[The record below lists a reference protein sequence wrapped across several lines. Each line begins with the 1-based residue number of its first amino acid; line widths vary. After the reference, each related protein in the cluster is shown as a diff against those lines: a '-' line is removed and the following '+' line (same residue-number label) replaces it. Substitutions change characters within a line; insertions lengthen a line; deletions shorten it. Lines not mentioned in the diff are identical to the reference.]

1 MAAPTLTNYLAEL
14 AEDPDDSRPYD
25 TLRDALTE
33 RDPSVLGEDP
43 IRLLELARMQHEQR
57 GEARAAA
64 WLIELEGGL
73 VRDDPDLEAALY
85 KELGRLKHEELL
97 DDAGAKSAFE
107 RALSIRPNDAEI
119 RAAIEQVELT
129 ASNWKEFAKR
139 FVEEADD
146 ASDATLKTSLLVR
159 AAGLLW
165 QYKKRSREKEVDKLF
180 RAALEADPAATK
192 AARLYAETLRQ
203 RERWEDLGQVLL
215 QAADQAKSR
224 DEKLHLYV
232 RAARTFARRL
242 SSPELAARCYE
253 RVLDFVPAH
262 EEALGYL
269 VDYFT
274 ERQDWDHLIAL
285 YEDALRSRQKLEH
298 EQGVLFQIAM
308 VHWRIRHRAQE
319 AEPYFARLRKIDPA
333 HAGMLGFYREF
344 LRDAQDP
351 QRLLTILTDALRVST
366 DEGQKRELA
375 IELARTAERS
385 ESTIE
390 RAIDAWKSVQRI
402 DPQSTEARV
411 ALKALYRRAEKWNA
425 LVELLKQELDA
436 LPAGETDAR
445 VSILREM
452 VAIYRDALG
461 LDVMVVNTY
470 NAILQLVPDD
480 RESLDSLAA
489 TYESMGRSND
499 LIQVLT
505 RQAEIA
511 KTPSEKVATLMRV
524 ANLWI
529 ERFANY
535 NQATRPLEEVI
546 ALDPQNR
553 EALTRLREIYEKK
566 RAWKPLFE
574 VLKRESEL
582 ASDPAARL
590 SSRIE
595 LAKLAGERLHR
606 HADAIALWREVVREA
621 PATEGALESLEKLAD
636 REKDWP
642 TLAEALELRVGTTA
656 VSGGDASERVKLLQ
670 RLGTIYSD
678 HIQDP
683 LKAANAWKRVLELDP
698 RNGRATRTLREAFLA
713 AEDWES
719 LEALYREAG
728 DFEGLVD
735 VLGTA
740 ADRTRDAD
748 LKVRLS
754 FRAAEIFERELEEP
768 HRAFRNYE
776 RVLAARPTD
785 VRAARALLPIYE
797 KDGNWA
803 RARAMREL
811 LYTSLDPK
819 APAAERLGL
828 LSDLRAMSLDRLAD
842 ASGAFGFA
850 KKAFELAPA
859 DPSVVAAL
867 EDTAEKSNAHDELFQ
882 LYKARVQA
890 AKDEDERMRLRRAM
904 ARIAGERLGRGEEA
918 IAQLE
923 AILVDRPD
931 DRDAVEV
938 LDRLYRAQNRVE
950 DLHRLFVHRA
960 EHAEDRTERYR
971 VLGELARLEED
982 VLDRQEQ
989 ATLRY
994 REMLEIDPKSLEALE
1009 ALDRIYTAT
1018 GDSKS
1023 IASVTERL
1031 RDLSNDPRAR
1041 AELTVRL
1048 ARLATELDD
1057 IPAAIARY
1065 SEVLEAFSGHE
1076 DAVSGLE
1083 ALEADHPEHAAA
1095 IAPLLEHAY
1104 EVRSADEKLAA
1115 ILERRLERT
1124 SDRAER
1130 RDLLLRLGELYGSLR
1145 DREGAYGAV
1154 ERAFVEHPADVELW
1168 DRLEG
1173 AAAAARKEEAIA
1185 TTFGKALEGG
1195 SLSKQVAAELAERT
1209 ARVYEDV
1216 LGSPERAEPFHRR
1229 VLSFDPQSERAFSSL
1244 KELYTTRERW
1254 EELQVLYRNRI
1265 AQTVDADAKRELLL
1279 QVCFLFEELLDEPE
1293 SAIRAYQDV
1302 LDLDPS
1308 HVPARRAL
1316 DRLYR
1321 RTERYRDLAEL
1332 LRHDLDAAAGQDR
1345 VDLMVELGEIYEKR
1359 LREPGPAVDYYEAV
1373 LRENPT
1379 HLRSQEALERLLA
1392 HSRERQRIAAIL
1404 EPLYQGQGA
1413 YPELAKI
1420 YAVQLEDVSDRGSR
1434 VTLLTRIAELQE
1446 SKLHDAD
1453 AAFKALSQ
1461 AVLADPSDAMIR
1473 GELARLARIRGSE
1486 AEHADVL
1493 ERAISNVDETYLRSE
1508 LLLELARLFDEQVGD
1523 PEAAERTYLRLIE
1536 TDRDNPDVVLPAS
1549 RALERLHL
1557 AKGDHAALAEDLRR
1571 QIKLDE
1577 NPAEQ
1582 RQLLLRLATLLED
1595 TLEDLDG
1602 AITAHRQRAELD
1614 PSDEDALRSL
1624 ERLFEQKNEW
1634 QRLIGILKRREQI
1647 TDSPDEQREI
1657 GKRIGAIYEEKLDD
1671 PDDAIVAYNDTLA
1684 RFGSDR
1690 GTLAALTRLYFRTE
1704 RWGDLLEVIERD
1716 LDVAE
1721 DPVER
1726 SELRFRAAELMREKT
1741 GELERAIEAYAE
1753 VLANAPDH
1761 EDSVGALY
1769 AIMRGA
1775 HGSESI
1781 SAARVLAPRLE
1792 GSGDYQRLLEVLD
1805 VLAES
1810 HEHAERLRALRRAA
1824 EVAEV
1829 GVQDPPRAF
1838 DLTAKAVRAGLSE
1851 PEIGDMLADLE
1862 RLAGLSGRYP
1872 EYMALLRGIEP
1883 DLFDGDLQRATRLK
1897 IAEVA
1902 HRRLDDGDTARTY
1915 YWKVLEE
1922 QPDHRQALD
1931 ALEDLFASSKDTAGL
1946 LEVLRR
1952 KAELAEGRPR
1962 VELLLR
1968 RADLSEE
1975 SGADLDAAIDAYEE
1989 VLNESEHE
1997 KAYAGLERLY
2007 EKTERWSE
2015 LAALLERRLERNAG
2029 EPVEIRYRL
2038 GQVLRKH
2045 LDDRSRAI
2053 EEYRAALD
2061 TNPDHGPSIDALT
2074 ALMVDE
2080 DHRVVVAEIL
2090 EPVYLRRLD
2099 WSNVI
2104 ATLEA
2109 RVRSDID
2116 PEEKKALLGRMGGY
2130 HEDALGDLDGAL
2142 ETYARLFR
2150 EDPRDAEVWETLSR
2164 LARNQDK
2171 HVRLAQIYDESLRSI
2186 DIDDQSTA
2194 ELAFITG
2201 RLYDERV
2208 HDLEQAIVYYAR
2220 ALRFD
2225 PTRAEVFLALE
2236 ATLVRGEKREE
2247 RLALYREQL
2256 TVAESDAA
2264 RVDLLHKSGIL
2275 LREELGDLDGAA
2287 SIYEELLEIDPEDA
2301 SAIAALDAIYTE
2313 RERWTD
2319 LADLLRRRVDQN
2331 AGSPAEID
2339 LRFRLGELLWRKIE
2353 DQNAAIDAFEE
2364 VTARSPSHTPTIRA
2378 LEELV
2383 QGPENQRRVTGI
2395 LEPIYRA
2402 SDEWKKL
2409 VAILEARVGL
2419 SDDPAEKVEL
2429 LGEIGRLHEERGRD
2443 AARAFGAWTR
2453 AFVIAPDSDARAEV
2467 DRLAAILDAWDDHVR
2482 SYESAIVGSSDPA
2495 LISNMLST
2503 IARVHDERRGDP
2515 RSAIQTYE
2523 RLVAHDPDDPTPL
2536 DSLDAL
2542 HTMVGDWRGLVEV
2555 LMRKAERSYDPSERG
2570 ELLRRAGSVLEE
2582 LLGDRDGAIEAYRR
2596 AAEED
2601 PDDAIALAALD
2612 RLYAQAG
2619 ESEKLA
2625 AVLSRRVELER
2636 SELERVDLGLRLGYV
2651 YDTQL
2656 NRASDA
2662 ISAFARVLED
2672 HANHPEALHSL
2683 ARLYERQA
2691 LWPELL
2697 ENLRTRAG
2705 VAEKHEE
2712 RVNLVHRA
2720 GEVLER
2726 ELDDVPEALAMYH
2739 EALELDAAHEPSI
2752 AALLRI
2758 SKLED
2763 YRAQAAEIVEPRL
2776 SHLGR
2781 FDDLATLVLA
2791 KAEAASDP
2799 HEKRD
2804 ELRRLA
2810 EIHERG
2816 RGDRQKAF
2824 EALARALA
2832 EDPGDESIVDELER
2846 LSVSLGNDRELAD
2859 TLTSRATS
2867 ALDPNVAQALW
2878 VRLARIAEDRLGDDR
2893 RAIEAYSRA
2902 AEQIGDEPSLLAA
2915 LDRLYLKTEGY
2926 NQLGAVL
2933 ERRIAVTAEPAERSE
2948 LLVRLGGLR
2957 EQHHGDLRG
2966 AYEAYRE
2973 VLERDPSDAIA
2984 LSSME
2989 RLLAEESLAAD
3000 VVQALDEVYRHAGDL
3015 ENAVALYDVRV
3026 RLADSDGERVRL
3038 LHEAARLYEEEL
3050 HDPARALERVRQAFS
3065 LDPRESALLED
3076 LERLA
3081 GATGSWESLRG
3092 VVERVVG
3099 ETGGDRTLVR
3109 DLNLRAASW
3118 YRDRLDDRASA
3129 EGRLRDA
3136 IEADPDAGE
3145 AHRELVAL
3153 LRDSPD
3159 RIADLV
3165 SALIAWS
3172 AAEVDDHA
3180 KIERLREALAL
3191 SESRLGDL
3199 AGASRC
3205 AAMILDIDSADREA
3219 LDDLIRLKTLSQ
3231 DFDAVVELLG
3241 RRIDVEPDPAARLA
3255 LRHQLAEVY
3264 GGPLRRPTDAIEGY
3278 RAVLE
3283 EEPSD
3288 LTAIAAL
3295 EELYEGESRWDDM
3308 QELLERRLDI
3318 ATSTDEQIAA
3328 RVRLARLQEQRFGRR
3343 AEAIEQLEEI
3353 LGLDPHN
3360 REALDE
3366 LERLLAADE
3375 RWDAL
3380 VDLLEGRSHTATGT
3394 SEIVSVLGRLAGVQ
3408 EEKLA
3413 DEPAAIA
3420 TLERIVS
3427 VDSENSV
3434 ALSALVR
3441 LHRKRGAFEPAADAL
3456 ERLAQ
3461 TQAGLEAVSTYQ
3473 RLAELREN
3481 ELGDPRRATAA
3492 LRRAFELEPSSAT
3505 TRELLKAHYQKHGEY
3520 LLLAELL
3527 EDEERR
3533 TNDRV
3538 QKVELLKRIA
3548 GLYAKELDDPGRA
3561 AVQLERASELVPE
3574 DREVLLPLCDLYIA
3588 AGRSRDAVP
3597 VLEKIIESYGTRR
3610 VKEVAQYHHRLG
3622 RALEELGDQKAAL
3635 DRFDAAF
3642 KIDLTNVGVL
3652 RDLGRLCHRT
3662 GDLDRAQKTFRALLL
3677 QKLDHGAGI
3686 SKADVYFYLGDISA
3700 KQGDKSKAISMLQR
3714 AVAEDPKHESA
3725 QGLLGSLR

>member
-1 MAAPTLTNYLAEL
+1 MASPTLTNYLAEL
-14 AEDPDDSRPYD
+14 AEDPDDSRPYE
-25 TLRDALTE
+25 TLREALTE
-33 RDPSVLGEDP
+33 RNPAILGDDPV
-43 IRLLELARMQHEQR
+43 RLLELARMQHEQR

-64 WLIELEGGL
+64 WLIELEGSL
-73 VRDDPDLEAALY
+73 VNDDPDLAAALY
-85 KELGRLKHEELL
+85 KELGRLRHEELL

-107 RALSIRPNDAEI
+107 RALAIRPNDAEI
-119 RAAIEQVELT
+119 RAAIEQVDLT
-129 ASNWKEFAKR
+129 ANNWKEFAKR

-165 QYKKRSREKEVDKLF
+165 QYKKRAREKEVDKLF
-180 RAALEADPAATK
+180 RAALDADPAATK

-203 RERWEDLGQVLL
+203 RERWEELGQVLL

-242 SSPELAARCYE
+242 SNPELAARCYE

-308 VHWRIRHRAQE
+308 VHWRIRQKPQE

-333 HAGMLGFYREF
+333 HAGMIGFYREF
-344 LRDAQDP
+344 LRDAPDP
-351 QRLLTILTDALRVST
+351 QRLLTILTDALRVSNE
-366 DEGQKRELA
+366 EGQKRELA

-402 DPQSTEARV
+402 DPQSNEARS

-436 LPAGETDAR
+436 VPADAVER
-445 VSILREM
+445 RIGILREM

-480 RESLDSLAA
+480 KESLDALAA
-489 TYESMGRSND
+489 TYESMNRSND

-511 KTPSEKVATLMRV
+511 KSPAEKVSTLMRV

-535 NQATRPLEEVI
+535 NQATRPLEDVI

-574 VLKRESEL
+574 VLKRQSEL

-590 SSRIE
+590 ASRIE

-606 HADAIALWREVVREA
+606 HADAIAIWREVVREA
-621 PATEGALESLEKLAD
+621 PETDGALEALEKLAD

-642 TLAEALELRVGTTA
+642 TLAEALELRVGTTP
-656 VSGGDASERVKLLQ
+656 DAGERVKVLQ

-683 LKAANAWKRVLELDP
+683 VKAAAAWKRVLELDP

-719 LEALYREAG
+719 LEALYREAN

-740 ADRTRDAD
+740 ADRTRDPE

-754 FRAAEIFERELEEP
+754 LRAAEIYERELKEP

-776 RVLAARPTD
+776 RVLNARPND
-785 VRAARALLPIYE
+785 VRAAKALLPIYE

-803 RARAMREL
+803 RALAMREL
-811 LYTSLDPK
+811 LYASLDAK
-819 APAAERLGL
+819 APPFDRLSMLAA
-828 LSDLRAMSLDRLAD
+828 LRTMSLDRLNNA
-842 ASGAFGFA
+842 AGAFGFA
-850 KKAFELAPA
+850 KKAFEVAPG
-859 DPSVVAAL
+859 DPDVVAAL
-867 EDTAEKSNAHDELFQ
+867 EDTAEKANAHEELFQ

-890 AKDEDERMRLRRAM
+890 ASDDDERMRLRRAM

-931 DRDAVEV
+931 DKDAVEV

-950 DLHRLFVHRA
+950 DLHRLIVHRA
-960 EHAEDRTERYR
+960 EHAEDRQERYR
-971 VLGELARLEED
+971 VLSELARLEED

-994 REMLEIDPKSLEALE
+994 REMLEIDPSSLEALE
-1009 ALDRIYTAT
+1009 ALDRIYTAN
-1018 GDSKS
+1018 GD
-1023 IASVTERL
+1023 AHSVVPIVERL
-1031 RDLSNDPRAR
+1031 RDLAPDARAR

-1048 ARLATELDD
+1048 AHLATELGHVR
-1057 IPAAIARY
+1057 AAIGHYA
-1065 SEVLEAFSGHE
+1065 EVLEAFAGHQ
-1076 DAVSGLE
+1076 DAVAGLE
-1083 ALEADHPEHAAA
+1083 ALETAHPDHAAT
-1095 IAPLLEHAY
+1095 IAPLLENAY
-1104 EVRSADEKLAA
+1104 QVRSADEKLASV
-1115 ILERRLERT
+1115 LERRVERT
-1124 SDRAER
+1124 SDKAER
-1130 RDLLLRLGELYGSLR
+1130 RQLLLRLAEIYASLR
-1145 DREGAYGAV
+1145 DRDRAHGAV
-1154 ERAFVEHPADVELW
+1154 ERAFVESPADSELW
-1168 DRLEG
+1168 ERLESTG
-1173 AAAAARKEEAIA
+1173 SAAQKDEATAATFARVIEN
-1185 TTFGKALEGG
+1185 GG
-1195 SLSKQVAAELAERT
+1195 GLSKQVAAELAERT
-1209 ARVYEDV
+1209 ARIYEDV

-1265 AQTVDADAKRELLL
+1265 AQTVDADQKRELLL

-1321 RTERYRDLAEL
+1321 RTDRYRDLAEL
-1332 LRHDLDAAAGQDR
+1332 LKHDLDQATGQDK

-1373 LRENPT
+1373 LHENPT
-1379 HLRSQEALERLLA
+1379 HLRSQEALERLLS
-1392 HSRERQRIAAIL
+1392 HSRERQRIATIL
-1404 EPLYQGQGA
+1404 EPLYLAQGA
-1413 YPELAKI
+1413 YAELAKI
-1420 YAVQLEDVSDRGSR
+1420 YAVQLEDMSDRGSR
-1434 VTLLTRIAELQE
+1434 VALLTRIAELQE

-1453 AAFKALSQ
+1453 AAFKALAQ
-1461 AVLADPSDAMIR
+1461 AVLADPSDASIR
-1473 GELARLARIRGSE
+1473 AELARLARIRGSD

-1493 ERAISNVDETYLRSE
+1493 ERAIANVDETYLRSE
-1508 LLLELARLFDEQVGD
+1508 LLLELARLLDEQVGD
-1523 PEAAERTYLRLIE
+1523 PDAAERTYLRLID
-1536 TDRDNPDVVLPAS
+1536 TDRDNPEVVLPAS

-1571 QIKLDE
+1571 QIKLDD

-1582 RQLLLRLATLLED
+1582 RQLLVRLAMLLED
-1595 TLEDLDG
+1595 TLGDLDG
-1602 AITAHRQRAELD
+1602 AIHAHRQRAELD
-1614 PSDEDALRSL
+1614 PGDDDALRSL

-1647 TDSPDEQREI
+1647 TDSPSEQREI
-1657 GKRIGAIYEEKLDD
+1657 AKRIGAIYEEKLDD
-1671 PDDAIVAYNDTLA
+1671 PDDAIVAYNDALA

-1690 GTLAALTRLYFRTE
+1690 GTLAALTRLYYRTE
-1704 RWGDLLEVIERD
+1704 RWDDLLEVIQRD
-1716 LDVAE
+1716 LEVAD

-1741 GELERAIEAYAE
+1741 GELERAIEAYSE
-1753 VLANAPDH
+1753 VLETAPDH
-1761 EDSVGALY
+1761 EDAVRALY
-1769 AIMRGA
+1769 SIMRGE
-1775 HGSESI
+1775 HGAESI

-1792 GSGDYQRLLEVLD
+1792 GSGDYQRLLEVLG
-1805 VLAES
+1805 VLSES
-1810 HEHAERLRALRRAA
+1810 SDHAERLRALRRAA

-1829 GVQDPPRAF
+1829 GVEDPSRAF

-1851 PEIGDMLADLE
+1851 PEVGDMLADLE
-1862 RLAGLSGRYP
+1862 RLAGISARYP
-1872 EYMALLRGIEP
+1872 EHMQLLRSIEG
-1883 DLFDGDLQRATRLK
+1883 DLFDGDLQRETRLK

-1902 HRRLDDGDTARTY
+1902 HRRLDDAETARTY

-1931 ALEDLFASSKDTAGL
+1931 ALEDLFAASNDTAGL

-1952 KAELAEGRPR
+1952 KAELTQGRGR

-1968 RADLSEE
+1968 RADLSENN
-1975 SGADLDAAIDAYEE
+1975 GGDLDAAIDAYEE

-1997 KAYAGLERLY
+1997 KAYIGLERLY

-2015 LAALLERRLERNAG
+2015 LSSLLERRLERKVG
-2029 EPVEIRYRL
+2029 DPVDLHFRL
-2038 GQVLRKH
+2038 GQVLRKN
-2045 LDDRSRAI
+2045 LDDRPRAI
-2053 EEYRAALD
+2053 EEYRAALEL
-2061 TNPDHGPSIDALT
+2061 NADHQGSIDALT
-2074 ALMVDE
+2074 SLMVDE

-2090 EPVYLRRLD
+2090 EPVYLRRMD
-2099 WSNVI
+2099 WPNVI
-2104 ATLEA
+2104 RTLEA

-2116 PEEKKALLGRMGGY
+2116 TEEKKSLLRRMGEI

-2150 EDPRDAEVWETLSR
+2150 EDPRDPEVWETLAR

-2171 HVRLAQIYDESLRSI
+2171 HARLAQIYDETLQTI
-2186 DIDDQSTA
+2186 DIDDQMTA
-2194 ELAFITG
+2194 DLAFATG
-2201 RLYDERV
+2201 RLFDERV
-2208 HDLEQAIVYYAR
+2208 HDLERASSYYAR

-2225 PTRAEVFLALE
+2225 PTRGEAFASLESALIRSKK
-2236 ATLVRGEKREE
+2236 ADE

-2256 TVAESDAA
+2256 AVAESDAA
-2264 RVDLLHKSGIL
+2264 RVDLLHKSGLL
-2275 LREELGDLDGAA
+2275 LREELTDLDGAA
-2287 SIYEELLEIDPEDA
+2287 GVYEELLEIDPEDA
-2301 SAIAALDAIYTE
+2301 SAVAALDALYTE
-2313 RERWTD
+2313 RERWSD
-2319 LADLLRRRVDQN
+2319 LADLLRRRIDQT
-2331 AGSPAEID
+2331 AGTPSEIG
-2339 LRFRLGELLWRKIE
+2339 LRHRLGELLWKKTDDE
-2353 DQNAAIDAFEE
+2353 NGAIDAFEE
-2364 VTARSPSHTPTIRA
+2364 VTARSPSHLPTIRA

-2383 QGPENQRRVTGI
+2383 QKPENQRRVTGI

-2402 SDEWKKL
+2402 ADEWKKL
-2409 VAILEARVGL
+2409 IAILEARVNL
-2419 SDDPAEKVEL
+2419 SDDPQEKVEL

-2443 AARAFGAWTR
+2443 GARAFGAWMR
-2453 AFVIAPDSDARAEV
+2453 AFIIAPDTEARGEV

-2482 SYESAIVGSSDPA
+2482 AYESAIAGSGDA
-2495 LISNMLST
+2495 HLISNMLST

-2523 RLVAHDPDDPTPL
+2523 RLVAHDPEDPTPL

-2542 HTMVGDWRGLVEV
+2542 HTMVGDWRGLVDV

-2601 PDDAIALAALD
+2601 PDDAIALSSLD

-2625 AVLSRRVELER
+2625 AVLARRVEIER
-2636 SELERVDLGLRLGYV
+2636 DPVERVDLGLRLGYV

-2656 NRASDA
+2656 NLASEA
-2662 ISAFARVLED
+2662 IGAFARVLED
-2672 HANHPEALHSL
+2672 HTNHPEALHSL

-2691 LWPELL
+2691 LWAELL
-2697 ENLRTRAG
+2697 DNLRTRAG
-2705 VAEKHEE
+2705 VAETHEE

-2726 ELDDVPEALAMYH
+2726 ELDDVPEALGMYH

-2776 SHLGR
+2776 AHLGR
-2781 FDDLATLVLA
+2781 FDDLAALVLA

-2816 RGDRQKAF
+2816 RGDQRKAF
-2824 EALARALA
+2824 EALSRALA
-2832 EDPGDESIVDELER
+2832 EDPGEESIADELER

-2859 TLTSRATS
+2859 ALGSRATS
-2867 ALDPNVAQALW
+2867 ALDPNVAQSLW

-2902 AEQIGDEPSLLAA
+2902 AEQIGDEPSLLAS
-2915 LDRLYLKTEGY
+2915 LDRLYVKTEGY

-2933 ERRIAVTAEPAERSE
+2933 ERRIAVTADPAERNE

-3000 VVQALDEVYRHAGDL
+3000 VVEALDEVYRQAGDL
-3015 ENAVALYDVRV
+3015 ENVVLLYDVRV

-3050 HDPARALERVRQAFS
+3050 RDSARALERVRQAFA
-3065 LDPRESALLED
+3065 LDPRDSQLLED

-3092 VVERVVG
+3092 VVERVV
-3099 ETGGDRTLVR
+3099 EQTGGDRPLVR
-3109 DLNLRAASW
+3109 DLNLRAAAW
-3118 YRDRLDDRASA
+3118 YRDRLDDRPAA

-3136 IEADPDAGE
+3136 IEADPDALE
-3145 AHRELVAL
+3145 AHRDLVTLLRDDNERTADLVAALVAL
-3153 LRDSPD
+3153 SG
-3159 RIADLV
+3159 
-3165 SALIAWS
+3165 
-3172 AAEVDDHA
+3172 AEVDEQS
-3180 KIERLREALAL
+3180 KMERLREALELA
-3191 SESRLGDL
+3191 ESRLGDL
-3199 AGASRC
+3199 ELASR
-3205 AAMILDIDSADREA
+3205 AASMILDIDSTDRQA

-3231 DFDAVVELLG
+3231 DFEGVVELLG
-3241 RRIDVEPDPAARLA
+3241 RRIDAEPDPSARLA

-3264 GGPLRRPTDAIEGY
+3264 GGLLGRPADAIEGY

-3295 EELYEGESRWDDM
+3295 EELYESEGRWDDM

-3318 ATSTDEQIAA
+3318 ATTTEEQVAA

-3353 LGLDPHN
+3353 LGLDPQN

-3380 VDLLEGRSHTATGT
+3380 VDLLEGRSHTSGATN
-3394 SEIVSVLGRLAGVQ
+3394 EIVAVLGRLAVVQ
-3408 EEKLA
+3408 EDKLH
-3413 DEPAAIA
+3413 DEAAAIA
-3420 TLERIVS
+3420 TYERIAS
-3427 VDSENSV
+3427 LAPENTP
-3434 ALSALVR
+3434 ALTALVR
-3441 LHRKRGAFEPAADAL
+3441 LHRKRGAFEPAAEAL

-3481 ELGDPRRATAA
+3481 ELGDPRRATEA
-3492 LRRAFELEPSSAT
+3492 LRRAFEIEPSSAT

-3520 LLLAELL
+3520 LLLAEIL
-3527 EDEERR
+3527 EDEEKR

-3548 GLYAKELDDPGRA
+3548 GLYAKELGDPGRA
-3561 AVQLERASELVPE
+3561 AAQLERASELVPE
-3574 DREVLLPLCDLYIA
+3574 DREVLLPLCDFYIA

-3622 RALEELGDQKAAL
+3622 RALEELGDSTAAL
-3635 DRFDAAF
+3635 ERFDAAF

-3677 QKLDHGAGI
+3677 QKLDDGAGI

-3725 QGLLGSLR
+3725 QGLLSSLR